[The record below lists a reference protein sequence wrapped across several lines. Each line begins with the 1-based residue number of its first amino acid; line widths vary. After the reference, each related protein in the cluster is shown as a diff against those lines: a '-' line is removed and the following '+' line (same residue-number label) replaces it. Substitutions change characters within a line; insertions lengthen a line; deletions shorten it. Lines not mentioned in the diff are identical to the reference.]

1 MCGCSKSS
9 ALPDVI
15 IDEAAQDAS
24 STDSLSP
31 PQDSS
36 SCEHDVPYF
45 RQLLVT
51 ETEKLQ
57 RQCDRWQTLQQEN
70 DALPEHGNAV
80 TNLCFTAVAHYV

>member
-15 IDEAAQDAS
+15 VPDEAAQDAS

-31 PQDSS
+31 PQ
-36 SCEHDVPYF
+36 ERDVPYF
-45 RQLLVT
+45 RQLLVS